1 MWCFFKIIV
10 ASKWASRQWRA
21 LFNHLNCQKCSEC
34 GVFCTFWRHNA
45 VHFFN
50 SSTSKS
56 APSMRSVLHF
66 DFQVS
71 DGSASA
77 ALNGPD
83 YVGIPSQTRLS
94 KGAFNIRGMGLIY
107 IYIYYQYIINISYHI
122 ISYNIISYHI
132 IPIIICHKSPKTSTH
147 HPELPHSR
155 VSHHSTARG
164 VGALRS
170 HGQFPVWWCAWNNML
185 LNPYCFF
192 PLGNKSKHETTHPR
206 FTR

>member
-1 MWCFFKIIV
+1 
-10 ASKWASRQWRA
+10 
-21 LFNHLNCQKCSEC
+21 
-34 GVFCTFWRHNA
+34 
-45 VHFFN
+45 
-50 SSTSKS
+50 
-56 APSMRSVLHF
+56 MRSVLHF
-66 DFQVS
+66 DFQIS

-83 YVGIPSQTRLS
+83 YVEIPSQTMLS

-107 IYIYYQYIINISYHI
+107 IYIFITNILSIYHIISCHIISYHI
-122 ISYNIISYHI
+122 ISYNIISCHIISYQIISYQITSYHI

-170 HGQFPVWWCAWNNML
+170 HGQFPVW
-185 LNPYCFF
+185 
-192 PLGNKSKHETTHPR
+192 
-206 FTR
+206 